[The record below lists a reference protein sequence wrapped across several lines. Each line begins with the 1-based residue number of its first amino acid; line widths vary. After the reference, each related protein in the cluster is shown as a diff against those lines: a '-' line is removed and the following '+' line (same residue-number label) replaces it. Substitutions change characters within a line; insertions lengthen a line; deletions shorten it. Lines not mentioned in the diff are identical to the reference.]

1 MIKKRISIL
10 KIFFLFVIICLHLS
24 LLFNKNLISYILFSS
39 VLYILS
45 YFWLRILFV
54 IIDKQIKEKSI
65 IDFMYLS
72 CVLIADMGLFLIIY
86 NKNFLFF
93 SLFFLL
99 APFIVFQIYWVFKF
113 IKKLFKKGKNV

>member
-1 MIKKRISIL
+1 MVKKITSIL
-10 KIFFLFVIICLHLS
+10 KIFLLFVIICLHLF

-45 YFWLRILFV
+45 YFWIRILFV
-54 IIDKQIKEKSI
+54 IIDKQIKEKPI
-65 IDFMYLS
+65 IDFMYLF

-99 APFIVFQIYWVFKF
+99 APFIVSQIYWVFKF
-113 IKKLFKKGKNV
+113 IKKIYSKRKR